1 MQNMQ
6 NNMAQV
12 AKTQKPKKKR
22 KQIMSPAAFKQ
33 LKQAHQKLYTA
44 LFRRELLAGK
54 TIGAA
59 SHSAFEFIKAKIK
72 TMDRGPVRRVL
83 NFINVISSRRTKK
96 RIMPS
101 KNRDAMVA
109 FMPEKRQLFASKIP
123 HDISSALGVINT
135 LSAQYKPKQKTITKP
150 TQPVIE
156 PVAKPITEPVI
167 KPITQPLA
175 QPVAKPA
182 VEPVAKPV
190 AEQTELATIKQK
202 KHILVEFMSVV
213 ADARAFAAIY
223 HRQHNR

>member
-1 MQNMQ
+1 MQTVK

-22 KQIMSPAAFKQ
+22 KMIMSPAAFKQ

-123 HDISSALGVINT
+123 HDISSALGVINM
-135 LSAQYKPKQKTITKP
+135 LSAQHKPKQKTITKP
-150 TQPVIE
+150 TQPVVE
-156 PVAKPITEPVI
+156 PTVKPIAKPMT
-167 KPITQPLA
+167 KPIA
-175 QPVAKPA
+175 QPIPASAAKPT
-182 VEPVAKPV
+182 VKPV

-213 ADARAFAAIY
+213 ADARTFAAIY

>member
-1 MQNMQ
+1 MQTVK

-22 KQIMSPAAFKQ
+22 KMIMSHTDFTK
-33 LKQAHQKLYTA
+33 LKQAHETLYTA

-59 SHSAFEFIKAKIK
+59 SQNAFEIIKAKIK

-109 FMPEKRQLFASKIP
+109 FMPEKRQLFALKIP

-135 LSAQYKPKQKTITKP
+135 LSAQYKPKQKTVAKQVQKPVTKP
-150 TQPVIE
+150 MVKSVQNTVQKPF
-156 PVAKPITEPVI
+156 AK
-167 KPITQPLA
+167 
-175 QPVAKPA
+175 
-182 VEPVAKPV
+182 
-190 AEQTELATIKQK
+190 QTELATVKQNK
-202 KHILVEFMSVV
+202 QQLIGFMSTVV
-213 ADARAFAAIY
+213 NPLALIFN
-223 HRQHNR
+223 RQR